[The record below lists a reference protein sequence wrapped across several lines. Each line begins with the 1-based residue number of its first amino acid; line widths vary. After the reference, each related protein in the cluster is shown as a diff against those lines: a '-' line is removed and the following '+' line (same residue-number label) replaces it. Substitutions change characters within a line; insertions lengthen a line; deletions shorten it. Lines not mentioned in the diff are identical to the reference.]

1 MYRYS
6 IDMFRM
12 INIPVLP
19 LRELEFLYCFY
30 IEIYIGI
37 KIFLIIISRYIHT
50 VDEKSNENASEAR
63 PKAG

>member
-1 MYRYS
+1 
-6 IDMFRM
+6 MFRM

-19 LRELEFLYCFY
+19 LRELEFLYYFY